1 MIPGASQLGQS
12 AGRNGAGEG
21 HVNPAIMPDPD
32 GLNEDHNVLTKE
44 YPDNHDANIV
54 LQLYELRREAVMR
67 ESRAAIYSRFRPA
80 NAEEAV
86 AALKQDHPLNSAL
99 RQVVSYWEMVYGMMK
114 WGILHPDFALE
125 STGEGMVLFAK
136 MEPYLVQVR
145 AQNTGVRFL
154 NAEWVATQTEAG
166 KKLMER
172 LRPRYAPKAA
182 AR

>member
-1 MIPGASQLGQS
+1 MP
-12 AGRNGAGEG
+12 
-21 HVNPAIMPDPD
+21 NPTDSTRI
-32 GLNEDHNVLTKE
+32 LNVLRKE
-44 YPDNHDANIV
+44 YPDNHDATIV

-86 AALKQDHPLNSAL
+86 AVLKQDHPLNSAL

-114 WGILHPDFALE
+114 WGILHTDYALE
-125 STGEGMVLFAK
+125 SSGEGMVLYAK
-136 MEPYLVQVR
+136 MEPYLEQIR

-154 NAEWVATQTEAG
+154 NAEWVATHTEAG

-172 LRPRYAPKAA
+172 LRPRYAPKAG